1 MTPVTEGRQPRTW
14 ATYVPSVLG
23 IALLVLMAPLY
34 FSAGL
39 SAPWWAMI
47 LLFAVWLALLIYSTY
62 FFSKR
67 PLLVLA
73 FPFIAAAWWILLVI
87 IGGSLLNWTA

>member
-1 MTPVTEGRQPRTW
+1 MTPVTTDGQRRTW
-14 ATYVPSVLG
+14 ATYVPSVVG

-39 SAPWWAMI
+39 VAPWWAMI
-47 LLFAVWLALLIYSTY
+47 LLFGVWLVLLIYSTH
-62 FFSKR
+62 FFGKR

-73 FPFIAAAWWILLVI
+73 FPFMAAAFWILLVV
-87 IGGSLLNWTA
+87 IGGSLLNWTP

>member
-1 MTPVTEGRQPRTW
+1 MTQVAEGRRRRTW
-14 ATYVPSVLG
+14 ATYVPSVVG
-23 IALLVLMAPLY
+23 IALLVFMAPLY

-39 SAPWWAMI
+39 AAPGWAMI
-47 LLFAVWLALLIYSTY
+47 LLFGVWLLLLIYSTHFY
-62 FFSKR
+62 SKR

-73 FPFIAAAWWILLVI
+73 FPFMAAAFWILLVI